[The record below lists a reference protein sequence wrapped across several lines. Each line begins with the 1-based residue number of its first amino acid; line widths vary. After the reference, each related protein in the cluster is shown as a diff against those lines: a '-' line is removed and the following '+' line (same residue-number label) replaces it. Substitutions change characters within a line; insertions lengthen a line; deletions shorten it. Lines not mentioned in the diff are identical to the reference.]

1 MASHHTVDTMTNALV
16 GTGGE
21 AEPRVLGDEVE
32 ALLLEHPQVVAW
44 VNGHTHMNQVWAH
57 QRADGTGGFWEINTA
72 SHADF
77 PHAVAADRG
86 RRQQGRHA
94 VAVHHD
100 ARPCRPASPTAAT

>member
-1 MASHHTVDTMTNALV
+1 MTNTLV
-16 GTGGE
+16 GSGGDDG
-21 AEPRVLGDEVE
+21 PRVLGDEVE

-57 QRADGTGGFWEINTA
+57 RRADGAGGFWEINTA

-77 PHAVAADRG
+77 PDAVAAGRG
-86 RRQQGRHA
+86 HRQRGRHA

-100 ARPCRPASPTAAT
+100 ARPRRPRSPTAAT